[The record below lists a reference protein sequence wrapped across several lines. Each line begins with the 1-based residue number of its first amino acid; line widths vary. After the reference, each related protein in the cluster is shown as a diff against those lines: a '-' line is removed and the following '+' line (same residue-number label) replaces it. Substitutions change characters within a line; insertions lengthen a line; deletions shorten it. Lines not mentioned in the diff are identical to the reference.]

1 MQRDMLVGL
10 QAKWKDEGIKWDSCV
25 RMGMRDAERVRA
37 AWIRRKTQDAVT
49 AFF

>member
-10 QAKWKDEGIKWDSCV
+10 QAKWKDEGIQRDICV
-25 RMGMRDAERVRA
+25 RMGITDAERVRA
-37 AWIRRKTQDAVT
+37 AWIKRKTEDAVT